1 MCSLA
6 LQGGNR
12 LRCTE
17 TSPGRASEGL
27 LVTPE
32 GHTLRTARPPTLPAA
47 KAPKEDDTIHQGST
61 TELSRYCPAQP
72 AASPAA
78 AQLKSLH
85 TSIYYYIKLYYYKLI
100 ILFLRG
106 VQSSSDMLKDTQQ
119 IKVRTILS
127 GSNITRKI
135 NEITPFFF

>member
-1 MCSLA
+1 MCSRA

-32 GHTLRTARPPTLPAA
+32 GHALRTARPPTLSAA
-47 KAPKEDDTIHQGST
+47 KVPKEDDTIHQGST
-61 TELSRYCPAQP
+61 TELSQYCPAQP

-78 AQLKSLH
+78 AQLKPLH
-85 TSIYYYIKLYYYKLI
+85 TSIYYYIKLYYKLI
-100 ILFLRG
+100 ILFLPG
-106 VQSSSDMLKDTQQ
+106 VQIARHMLKDTQQ